1 MKSKPDDR
9 RDNVEKLQKNINHT
23 IQNMELAEDMIAK
36 TDNEKTEQELED
48 KNQRRAQ
55 ALDSMRGE
63 IKDEAEFQK
72 KQHS

>member
-36 TDNEKTEQELED
+36 TDNEKTKQELQD

-72 KQHS
+72 KQRS